1 MQGWNRL
8 NRQIIFIFHIQTD
21 AFIVSVLPFL
31 GSKSLT
37 RFHKLVALWHWQTKP
52 DHQRERERERE
63 MESPFKAEVLK
74 GKVALITGGGSGI
87 GFEISTQFGK
97 HGASIAI
104 MGRRKEVLDLAV
116 SALHSQGI
124 QVLFY
129 FLIKIFFFFKIFIW
143 VLLVLCFFLVGLFVC
158 WKNRS
163 YEEKDWF
170 LTLTPYWVGI
180 QVHFGSFCM
189 FIGYIGSVWLIRK
202 VSKGK
207 GKWVFCSFC

>member
-1 MQGWNRL
+1 
-8 NRQIIFIFHIQTD
+8 
-21 AFIVSVLPFL
+21 
-31 GSKSLT
+31 
-37 RFHKLVALWHWQTKP
+37 
-52 DHQRERERERE
+52 

-129 FLIKIFFFFKIFIW
+129 FLIKGFFFFKIFIW
-143 VLLVLCFFLVGLFVC
+143 VLLVLCFFLVGLFFA
-158 WKNRS
+158 
-163 YEEKDWF
+163 EKID
-170 LTLTPYWVGI
+170 
-180 QVHFGSFCM
+180 HM
-189 FIGYIGSVWLIRK
+189 RKKIG
-202 VSKGK
+202 
-207 GKWVFCSFC
+207 F

>member
-1 MQGWNRL
+1 MYFSFSNGCFYSFCLVFPWFQKSDT
-8 NRQIIFIFHIQTD
+8 IPQTCGL
-21 AFIVSVLPFL
+21 VT
-31 GSKSLT
+31 LT
-37 RFHKLVALWHWQTKP
+37 NEARP
-52 DHQRERERERE
+52 SERERERERE

-143 VLLVLCFFLVGLFVC
+143 VLLVLCFFLMGLFFA
-158 WKNRS
+158 
-163 YEEKDWF
+163 EKID
-170 LTLTPYWVGI
+170 
-180 QVHFGSFCM
+180 HM
-189 FIGYIGSVWLIRK
+189 RKKIGFWLLPLIE
-202 VSKGK
+202 
-207 GKWVFCSFC
+207 